1 MGRQGKERG
10 GRAKGQRGQGKEWG
24 GRAKG
29 QRGDRAKRQR
39 GGRAEGRQGKERGG
53 RARGRGETS
62 KANVGAEFLRSLHGD
77 SLSFEGEVCHA

>member
-1 MGRQGKERG
+1 MFSERCLTTEL
-10 GRAKGQRGQGKEWG
+10 KQQRG